1 MSYPA
6 STVIGAVDE
15 EGKMGVTTELGP
27 DVEQAGD
34 RSPVERA
41 VVEGRDPGW
50 EELLALADRVGP
62 SAALASLD
70 DRTVVEQVRT
80 GAARIA
86 AEMCHWLDLVAELV
100 IRRIWVDQG
109 AKTPAVW
116 LSWAVGL
123 SPSAARDQVRVALR
137 LRELGRVR
145 EEFAAGRLS
154 YSKVRAITRVAVPE
168 LEELLLE
175 WAGCATGADMERI
188 VAGFRA
194 AQRGGHRTPATD
206 EWLRDVMVR
215 DRADG
220 TSEVVIRLP
229 SEEAHA
235 LAAAADRLVDLD
247 EADVEVDDE
256 AGLDADGSDAAE
268 AAGTGSC
275 VSGDSAEATVQRPR
289 GARRADAVLHA
300 LQAAVAAGG
309 SDTTGADR
317 HTLVIHA
324 DADDL
329 ADTSA
334 GAQDETVAVD
344 TARGHLPALS
354 RRVLRRLACDAAI
367 VPVALDGGGTPMDVG
382 RRDRRLSTALR
393 RALLARDRSCRFPG
407 CGARRHL
414 HGHHIWYWSDGGPTD
429 LANLVLLCSFHHRY
443 VHDHDVDIRLR
454 PDRAHE
460 FRHPDGRRIPRNR
473 PLPEAGPHVMPAAPG
488 HDPRG
493 LEPDHWDG
501 RHCLDT
507 TVAVLQQQVRLVLP
521 EADTTLAA

>member
-1 MSYPA
+1 MSDVA
-6 STVIGAVDE
+6 DKDVAQAE
-15 EGKMGVTTELGP
+15 E
-27 DVEQAGD
+27 

-41 VVEGRDPGW
+41 VIEGRDPGW
-50 EELLALADRVGP
+50 EELLRLADRVGP
-62 SAALASLD
+62 SASLASLD
-70 DRTVVEQVRT
+70 DGAVVEQVRT
-80 GAARIA
+80 GAARVA
-86 AEMCHWLDLVAELV
+86 AEMCRWLDLVAELV
-100 IRRIWVDQG
+100 IRRIWADQG
-109 AKTPAVW
+109 ARTPAVW

-137 LRELGRVR
+137 LRELSRVR
-145 EEFAAGRLS
+145 EAFAAGRLS

-188 VAGFRA
+188 VAGYRA
-194 AQRGGHRTPATD
+194 AQRGGRRTPAAD
-206 EWLRDVMVR
+206 EWLREVLVR

-229 SEEAHA
+229 TEEAHA
-235 LAAAADRLVDLD
+235 LAACADRLVDLD
-247 EADVEVDDE
+247 EADVEVDGE
-256 AGLDADGSDAAE
+256 AGLAAVPGDAAE
-268 AAGTGSC
+268 AAGTGSGA
-275 VSGDSAEATVQRPR
+275 SGDAAESLVARPR

-300 LQAAVAAGG
+300 LQTAVAAGG

-317 HTLVIHA
+317 HTLVLHA
-324 DADDL
+324 DAADL
-329 ADTSA
+329 AAADDPDSVAVDTDS
-334 GAQDETVAVD
+334 VAVD

-354 RRVLRRLACDAAI
+354 RRVLRRLACDAGL
-367 VPVALDGGGTPMDVG
+367 VLVATGHHGTPIDVG

-414 HGHHIWYWSDGGPTD
+414 HGHHIRYWSDGGPTD
-429 LANLVLLCSFHHRY
+429 LANLVLLCAFHHRY

-454 PDRAHE
+454 PDRAHQ
-460 FRHPDGRRIPRNR
+460 FRHPDGRRIPRHR
-473 PLPEAGPHVMPAAPG
+473 PLPEPGPHVMPAACG

-507 TVAVLQQQVRLVLP
+507 TVAVLQQQMRLVLP